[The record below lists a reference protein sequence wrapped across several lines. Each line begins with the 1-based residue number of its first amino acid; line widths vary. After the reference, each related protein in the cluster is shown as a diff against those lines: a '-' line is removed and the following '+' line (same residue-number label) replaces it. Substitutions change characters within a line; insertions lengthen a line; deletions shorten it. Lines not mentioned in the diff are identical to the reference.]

1 MTLPY
6 RSPIAAQ
13 PVRSS
18 NITLTDLSGQGLID
32 IRGRDLGGIFQL
44 IRIGGV
50 KQVEN
55 GILTRLTPE
64 QLMLLVDGKT
74 DSAVAWLKTESGG
87 GARVTITDVTHG
99 YGQMRLS
106 GEYAK
111 DVLPKICGLNFADA
125 EFSNYH
131 AAQSSLA
138 KVRTLIV
145 RLDEGNL
152 PAYRLIVGLSLTAY
166 VWDVVT
172 DAIQELS

>member
-6 RSPIAAQ
+6 RSPIAAP
-13 PVRSS
+13 PVRSA

-32 IRGRDLGGIFQL
+32 IRGRDPGGIFQS
-44 IRIGGV
+44 IRIGEV

-55 GILTRLTPE
+55 GILIRLTPE
-64 QLMLLVDGKT
+64 QFMLLVDGKT
-74 DSAVAWLKTESGG
+74 DSAVARLKTESGE
-87 GARVTITDVTHG
+87 GARVTITDMTHG

-106 GEYAK
+106 GEYAQ
-111 DVLPKICGLNFADA
+111 DVLPKICGLDFADA
-125 EFSNYH
+125 EFPNQH

-152 PAYRLIVGLSLTAY
+152 PAYRLVVGSSLAAY

-172 DAIQELS
+172 DAMQEFS